1 MFQQDP
7 IELYSEPIEQQM
19 LKIGNL
25 MREFAIEFG
34 AKELDFSD
42 KRFEKEMHKA
52 FISVA
57 GKGYGTNADVF
68 RDLQKDI
75 STLSAFLVKY
85 QKIKDLPE
93 YAYVLKF
100 TEIHLQELQKLEKL
114 VNETPNDIMDEIKR
128 RASQIPYE
136 RVGSPG
142 KYDLPPLSCFFMLV
156 LLAPLLL
163 LKISGIVLWPWYV
176 VVPTSVVLSVVVPL
190 AISFIRSRI
199 RGY

>member
-1 MFQQDP
+1 MFQEDP

-25 MREFAIEFG
+25 MREFAIEFR
-34 AKELDFSD
+34 AKELNFSD
-42 KRFEKEMHKA
+42 KRFEKEMYKA
-52 FISVA
+52 FINVA

-75 STLSAFLVKY
+75 STLLAFVDKY
-85 QKIKDLPE
+85 QAIKDVPE
-93 YAYVLKF
+93 YAFVLKF
-100 TEIHLQELQKLEKL
+100 AEIHLEELQKLQKL

-142 KYDLPPLSCFFMLV
+142 KYDLPPSSCFFMLFF
-156 LLAPLLL
+156 LAPLLL
-163 LKISGIVLWPWYV
+163 LKISGIVSWPWYIVVPTAIVLGV
-176 VVPTSVVLSVVVPL
+176 VVPW
-190 AISFIRSRI
+190 AISFIRSKI